1 MHQVGSWCYE
11 QAKIFKTRT
20 SLHSVSICQPFTVR
34 WSSWNLIFSVSLSR
48 NGEVLPSVVHIK
60 LPWSSITAFWIPLV
74 TQHILHLISP
84 SRHHHQH
91 FSVPITEMAKIYLS
105 VAYQIIYDN
114 IVPTNRAL
122 FPHKLMIDRL
132 MDEPWW
138 MDSIYKIIVNH
149 REKLSLMLQS
159 WVNHM
164 FFVTPVHIMTLAR
177 EMLSQRT

>member
-1 MHQVGSWCYE
+1 M
-11 QAKIFKTRT
+11 
-20 SLHSVSICQPFTVR
+20 SICQPFTVR